1 MKNRRQNKYNNIR
14 VHGYDIILKTS

>member
-1 MKNRRQNKYNNIR
+1 MKNRRQNKYNYIR